1 MNTMMINTADTSC
14 PEKELVY
21 STKFGELRLRED
33 RLMSFPVGILGFSQC
48 TVFGLTR
55 MPENPESPILLLQ
68 SVNEPGLT
76 FLVADP
82 AMMGLSIAGA
92 DREEAIKELGLEPAN
107 TQTLVILR
115 LYDSGDN
122 YYLTANLKAP
132 IFVDSTSRVG
142 YQYILQS
149 KDYSTQHKI

>member
-1 MNTMMINTADTSC
+1 MNPMMINTADTAC
-14 PEKELVY
+14 PEKELVF

-33 RLMSFPVGILGFSQC
+33 RLLSFPVGILGFSQC

-82 AMMGLSIAGA
+82 AMMGLAIAGE
-92 DREEAIKELGLEPAN
+92 DREEAIRDLGMDAAQ
-107 TQTLVILR
+107 TQMLVILR
-115 LYDSGDN
+115 LYETGEN

-132 IFVDSTSRVG
+132 IFMDSSTRVG

-149 KDYSTQHKI
+149 KDYSTQHKV